1 MMELVLVT
9 GMAGAGKSC
18 VLNAMEDIGYYVVDN
33 LPLTFLRQFVSH
45 CLEKGG
51 KLSRVAMVIDIRSCE
66 CFPELAEAYRT
77 LKIELRDDIHCRMVC
92 LEASEQILLTRFRT
106 ARRSHPLAGRFG
118 GDLSR
123 AIAYE
128 SEHLQSIRAAADVM
142 LDTSLLSNSQLKEQI
157 KMQFTTHLTD
167 TMLIQVMSF
176 GFKYGAPLEADL
188 MFDMRCL
195 PNPYYI
201 PELKH
206 HTGIERCVQDYVMHA
221 PESQAYFEKITNMLD
236 FLIPLY
242 IREGRTQL
250 AIGFGCTGGHHRSVT
265 FAELVSEHL
274 RNHDWHILTLHR
286 DYKKEK

>member
-1 MMELVLVT
+1 MMELILVT

-33 LPLTFLRQFVSH
+33 LPLTFLRQFIGH

-66 CFPELAEAYRT
+66 RYTELAEAYRS
-77 LKIELRDDIHCRMVC
+77 LKIDMRNDVRCRLIC
-92 LEASEQILLTRFRT
+92 LEASEQVLATRFRT
-106 ARRSHPLAGRFG
+106 ARRLHPLAERFE
-118 GDLSR
+118 GDIPR

-128 SEHLQSIRAAADVM
+128 REHLETIRAAADMM
-142 LDTSLLSNSQLKEQI
+142 LDTSLLSTSQLKEQV
-157 KMQFTTHLTD
+157 KMQFTAHLTD
-167 TMLIQVMSF
+167 AMLIQVMSF

-188 MFDMRCL
+188 VFDMRCL

-201 PELKH
+201 PELRH
-206 HTGIERCVQDYVMHA
+206 HTGMESCVQEYVMA
-221 PESQAYFEKITNMLD
+221 ADASKEYYDKITNMLD

-242 IREGRTQL
+242 ISEGRTQL
-250 AIGFGCTGGHHRSVT
+250 VIGFGCTGGHHRSVT

-274 RNHDWHILTLHR
+274 RKNDLHIVTLHR